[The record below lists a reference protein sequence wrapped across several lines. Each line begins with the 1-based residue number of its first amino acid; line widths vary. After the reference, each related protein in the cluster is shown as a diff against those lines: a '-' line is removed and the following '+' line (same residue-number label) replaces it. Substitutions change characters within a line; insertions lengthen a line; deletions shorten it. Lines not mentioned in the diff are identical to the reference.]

1 MLLRELLVHLFP
13 HTFLCVFAP
22 LDARNNVVVNDKTA
36 FLAGDLKI
44 VREYLDLLATLGTF
58 FEGKSR
64 SPLIR
69 GTRAPVKHGYP
80 PLSYIPSGGL
90 LHIVLFSLTGRN

>member
-1 MLLRELLVHLFP
+1 
-13 HTFLCVFAP
+13 
-22 LDARNNVVVNDKTA
+22 
-36 FLAGDLKI
+36 
-44 VREYLDLLATLGTF
+44 LGASF
-58 FEGKSR
+58 DGKSR

-69 GTRAPVKHGYP
+69 GTRAPVKHGYS